1 MKNSTRTNT
10 LLFLLVTSAL
20 VGSSIFSGIATTRQ
34 LYRTAGLKRETERSQ
49 RWSSKNLFKPERT
62 PAQRCDY
69 TFDEEVYPSFYDD
82 ECWKRYSV
90 DDWRRREGGAS
101 RALLDHGAAY
111 LKNILE
117 YEEAKVLR
125 EYLVG
130 ELSPKTLD
138 GKEYYIF
145 GLRNSTGRYDLTLD
159 PTVQEPVMNAL
170 NKVTTRL
177 RPTLDKILGSNAT
190 LFELSV
196 YATCHAGQ
204 QQRHRDA
211 ISFWC
216 GAGNSFKDRPG
227 MVVTMDEEKGLVVI
241 KPSHYENSKCANVYS
256 IFIALQPTTQ
266 GKNGVTFIY
275 PGSHLYLPRNESVDP
290 ETFQDRVTGAL
301 NRCEPAMN
309 TGDGFVYN
317 SNTLHGANSNPSRAA
332 RMMLVISFRS
342 DQGKLGQ
349 PLSGNPYGSVNHSFV
364 RLHPVPVDATKGDN
378 ECQSYSCL
386 LDECSPRYDCLSGE
400 CRPRY
405 KKHCLFSS
413 GKVLLDEFPTTTEI
427 FKDLVASP

>member
-1 MKNSTRTNT
+1 M
-10 LLFLLVTSAL
+10 
-20 VGSSIFSGIATTRQ
+20 G
-34 LYRTAGLKRETERSQ
+34 
-49 RWSSKNLFKPERT
+49 
-62 PAQRCDY
+62 
-69 TFDEEVYPSFYDD
+69 PSDN
-82 ECWKRYSV
+82 KQV
-90 DDWRRREGGAS
+90 
-101 RALLDHGAAY
+101 
-111 LKNILE
+111 
-117 YEEAKVLR
+117 
-125 EYLVG
+125 
-130 ELSPKTLD
+130 
-138 GKEYYIF
+138 
-145 GLRNSTGRYDLTLD
+145 
-159 PTVQEPVMNAL
+159 VQ
-170 NKVTTRL
+170 
-177 RPTLDKILGSNAT
+177 
-190 LFELSV
+190 
-196 YATCHAGQ
+196 
-204 QQRHRDA
+204 
-211 ISFWC
+211 
-216 GAGNSFKDRPG
+216 
-227 MVVTMDEEKGLVVI
+227 
-241 KPSHYENSKCANVYS
+241 ENSKCTNFYS